1 MKPGVWVRPIPGMPG
16 HYRRVNPWTDFW
28 RALLM
33 EGRRQV
39 LTVILGTIFLLGLLA
54 CIVVCTAEG
63 AEIHAPGTTHI
74 CNVSWADTDGNW
86 YTTQGV
92 IDSVAIWIYA
102 PPGSLWQHGA
112 MTEVRPGE
120 WIFSTDAD
128 SAEVQGDY
136 WATMIAYSIGTAS
149 PPAKERWQVSDH
161 FASFGGRT
169 ITVACVDTSATPDA
183 AVPAAN
189 VTVRGLTT
197 TTVVASGASNASGAF
212 VFTYPA
218 GIDTLRIQAEKLGQV
233 IFETDTLALA
243 TGSASVTD
251 SLLGYAFDPGAPADP
266 TRCIVYGY
274 LLEDNVAVE
283 DVLVTRQIV
292 LPSSAYSY
300 VVVTAT
306 GTIIPWGEVDTTT
319 DSSGYFQF
327 ELNRNSNLT
336 PANTT
341 YIITIH
347 WRDHAGKLRKIPI
360 GFTIAAGTSCP
371 VDLGEINL

>member
-1 MKPGVWVRPIPGMPG
+1 
-16 HYRRVNPWTDFW
+16 
-28 RALLM
+28 M
-33 EGRRQV
+33 EGKRSW
-39 LTVILGTIFLLGLLA
+39 VITIVSFVFGLLA
-54 CIVVCTAEG
+54 GVLVYTAEG

-120 WIFSTDAD
+120 WIFPTDAD

-136 WATMIAYSIGTAS
+136 WATMIAYSIDTAS

-161 FASFGGRT
+161 FAVFGART
-169 ITVACVDTSATPDA
+169 VTVACVDTSASPDA
-183 AVPAAN
+183 AVPGAT
-189 VTVRGLTT
+189 VTVRGLST
-197 TTVVASGASNASGAF
+197 TTVVAYGRSNAEGNF
-212 VFTYPA
+212 IFTYSA
-218 GIDTLRIQAEKLGQV
+218 GIDTLRIQAEKPGQV
-233 IFETDTLALA
+233 MFETDTLALA
-243 TGSASVTD
+243 AGSASVTD
-251 SLLGYAFDPGAPADP
+251 SLLGYVFDPGAPAVGD
-266 TRCIVYGY
+266 CIVFGY
-274 LLEDNVAVE
+274 LFEDNVAAE
-283 DVLVTRQIV
+283 GVLVTRQIV

-306 GTIIPWGEVDTTT
+306 GLILPWGEIDTET
-319 DSSGYFQF
+319 DSDGKFQF
-327 ELNRNSNLT
+327 DLHRNTNLT

-341 YIITIH
+341 YIITFH
-347 WRDHAGKLRKIPI
+347 WRDYAGKLRKMPI
-360 GFTIAAGTSCP
+360 GFTISAGTSCP